1 MPSECGAFNGC
12 MYKGRFALYDDTKS
26 LSWVQSNSIIAFYDN
41 SNPSGSQWRTR
52 YGGKRVRLSKEWAG
66 KTYAW
71 ESTIVDT
78 CGNGDCGNCC
88 ADNANPATGYL
99 VDIEYWSALKAF
111 GTTDAVQG
119 NIEFTILGDTP
130 TPSKSPTNITDTS
143 EDSTDTSTDST
154 DTSTDSTDTSTDSSD
169 TSTDSTDSMRLASGS
184 ASPGANYNL
193 GGWTLQLPTG
203 SDGNVDT
210 ASGSSLEGGF
220 TKKPYFYTDTADG
233 AMVMMDPSRGW
244 ATSGSQHPR
253 VELREGKTWKSG
265 THQSDATLKVTKIS
279 GSTAIGQILGVSP
292 SKPLCEL
299 FYSSSGTVS
308 LYMANSNEGGAGG
321 VTTTIS
327 NVPVGTKFSYS
338 LKYSANKVTATV
350 NGTSK
355 TFTANSS
362 FKNTNAFYFKAGNYA
377 QSATIG
383 SPTTSEFVTVKFYA
397 LSTSHN

>member
-1 MPSECGAFNGC
+1 MKLLVLLLGGAGSALGQCTGC
-12 MYKGRFALYDDTKS
+12 WPGTQGPCKQT
-26 LSWVQSNSIIAFYDN
+26 NSVCWPYV
-41 SNPSGSQWRTR
+41 
-52 YGGKRVRLSKEWAG
+52 GGVCPVGTSP
-66 KTYAW
+66 
-71 ESTIVDT
+71 
-78 CGNGDCGNCC
+78 CGNSG
-88 ADNANPATGYL
+88 T
-99 VDIEYWSALKAF
+99 SAPLTTTTSPPTQTTPRTTLPP
-111 GTTDAVQG
+111 GT
-119 NIEFTILGDTP
+119 
-130 TPSKSPTNITDTS
+130 
-143 EDSTDTSTDST
+143 
-154 DTSTDSTDTSTDSSD
+154 
-169 TSTDSTDSMRLASGS
+169 

-233 AMVMMDPSRGW
+233 AMVMMCPSRGW
-244 ATSGSQHPR
+244 ATSGSQHLR
-253 VELREGKTWKSG
+253 VELRENKTWKSG

-308 LYMANSNEGGAGG
+308 LYMANSNEGGDGG

-327 NVPVGTKFSYS
+327 NVPLGTKFSYS

-350 NGTSK
+350 NGASK
-355 TFTANSS
+355 TFTANSG
-362 FKNTNAFYFKAGNYA
+362 FMNTNAFYFKAGNCS